1 MRKRDWL
8 TPATGPRGTLRPML
22 LCALF
27 GALNV
32 FAFAP
37 YGFWVLQAIA
47 LAFLFYQVGLDT
59 QPRRSFWLGFAYGF
73 GWTVAGMHW
82 IYISMHRYG
91 GMPPVLAAAGVAL
104 FGAYIGLFNGAA
116 TAMATWLRGR
126 WSLPVAAFFYL
137 TLPACWALSEWLRG
151 WLFTGYP
158 GGAIGYA
165 YVDHNLGGL
174 APLLGVYGVSLAA
187 AVFAGAGVMLVQG
200 KKHGAVVM
208 TALLAVG
215 MGYFYVNWTSPHG
228 KPIDVRLLQGNIDQD
243 IKFDPAHVAA
253 NLEVVRSMVTAKP
266 ADLIVA
272 PETAIPVFPHNL
284 PPGYLDSL
292 GAFARSSGSHIVY
305 GIPLMDGESRYANS
319 VVGISPLG
327 QSYRYDKHHLM
338 PFGEFVPTGFRW
350 FVDTMQIPLGDF
362 TRGAAV
368 QVPMA
373 VKDQW
378 VLPNICYE
386 DLFGE
391 EIATQLRDSAQPATI
406 LLNVSNLA
414 WFGDS
419 LAAAQHLQISRMR
432 ALETGRPMLRATN
445 TGATAVIG
453 PKGELWTTLPSF
465 KRDTLRYILQ
475 GREGMTPYIRFGNLP
490 FLLLAVCLLL
500 GAWYSGRTV
509 SLAAQR
515 SPSPNQQP

>member
-1 MRKRDWL
+1 MRTRDWL

-22 LCALF
+22 LCALA
-27 GALNV
+27 GALTV

-37 YGFWVLQAIA
+37 FGFWPLQLLS

-59 QPRRSFWLGFAYGF
+59 QPKRSFWIGFAYGF

-91 GMPPVLAAAGVAL
+91 GMPPVLAVAGVAL
-104 FGAYIGLFNGAA
+104 FGVYIGLFNGAA
-116 TAMATWLRGR
+116 TALASWLRRR
-126 WSLPVAAFFYL
+126 WSLPVAAYFYAA
-137 TLPACWALSEWLRG
+137 LPACWALLEWLRG

-165 YVDHNLGGL
+165 HIDSYLAGL
-174 APLLGVYGVSLAA
+174 APLLGVYGLSLAA
-187 AVFAGAGVMLVQG
+187 AVFAGAAVITLQA
-200 KKHGAVVM
+200 KKHGIVVM
-208 TALLAVG
+208 MALLALG
-215 MGYFYVNWTSPHG
+215 AGANYINWTTPHG
-228 KPIDVRLLQGNIDQD
+228 GKIDVHLLQGNIDQD
-243 IKFDPAHVAA
+243 IKFDPAHIAA
-253 NLEVVRSMVTAKP
+253 TLKLVRTMATARP

-292 GAFARSSGSHIVY
+292 RDYGRNSGSSIVF
-305 GIPLMDGESRYANS
+305 GIPLMDDQNHYANS
-319 VVGISPLG
+319 VVGIGPQG
-327 QSYRYDKHHLM
+327 QAYRYDKHHLM

-362 TRGAAV
+362 TRGALV
-368 QVPMA
+368 QAPMA
-373 VKDQW
+373 VKDQF

-391 EIATQLRDSAQPATI
+391 EIATQLREAAQPATI

-419 LAAAQHLQISRMR
+419 LAAQQHLQISRMR

-453 PKGELWTTLPSF
+453 PKGELRLTLPTF
-465 KRDTLRYILQ
+465 VRDTLRFPLLQ
-475 GREGMTPYIRFGNLP
+475 GMQGMTPYIRFGNLP
-490 FLLLAVCLLL
+490 FLLLAALLL
-500 GAWYSGRTV
+500 GAAYYFGKYRRKS
-509 SLAAQR
+509 
-515 SPSPNQQP
+515 